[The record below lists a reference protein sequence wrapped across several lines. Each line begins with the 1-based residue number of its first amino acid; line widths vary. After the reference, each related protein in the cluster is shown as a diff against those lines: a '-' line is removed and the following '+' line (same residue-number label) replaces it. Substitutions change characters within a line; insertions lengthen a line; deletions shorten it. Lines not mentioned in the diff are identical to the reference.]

1 MSLTYEQ
8 MLDRLYVLIPKKS
21 LEKERFEFPKVE
33 SFMQGPK
40 TYVKNFPQLLKMM
53 RREAPRDLLKFLT
66 KESASPVKEEGDRL
80 AMSGK
85 FSEKQINDW
94 ITRFLV
100 LLLSL
105 AIFAIAFKAYR
116 KTGSERLKYV
126 LIAFALFAVKWAIKV
141 VDVFVSPGRF
151 FNDAS
156 ENVFELLILGALFM
170 ALFRKE

>member
-1 MSLTYEQ
+1 MAAGIGIERSPFHRACSNPSHYKRDGGGVWLLCTIHPFFYFSTIILEGGWT
-8 MLDRLYVLIPKKS
+8 LAELIMHPWDPLREVS
-21 LEKERFEFPKVE
+21 NVAVE
-33 SFMQGPK
+33 
-40 TYVKNFPQLLKMM
+40 
-53 RREAPRDLLKFLT
+53 A
-66 KESASPVKEEGDRL
+66 
-80 AMSGK
+80 
-85 FSEKQINDW
+85 DW